1 MYFKP
6 KQSREGVYTLQLR
19 FSLWK
24 RLLDTE
30 STRTSFIQLKLSFS
44 YISLMEYLSLLTH
57 FGRETKGRQMDKYFY
72 PADGNQ
78 SPGTALSTGSGK
90 EVTAE
95 AKPRL
100 TRFQLGT
107 SVTISP
113 SSWC

>member
-1 MYFKP
+1 MNFNQNSPEKEFTP
-6 KQSREGVYTLQLR
+6 STSASVSGGE
-19 FSLWK
+19 
-24 RLLDTE
+24 
-30 STRTSFIQLKLSFS
+30 TRTSFIQLKLSFS

-57 FGRETKGRQMDKYFY
+57 FSRETKGRRMDKYFY

-107 SVTISP
+107 SVMISP

>member
-1 MYFKP
+1 MNFNQNSPEKEFTP
-6 KQSREGVYTLQLR
+6 SSFTSVSGRE
-19 FSLWK
+19 
-24 RLLDTE
+24 
-30 STRTSFIQLKLSFS
+30 TRTSFIQLKLSFS